1 MGTLRLYTP
10 IRQTG
15 WETWCTRAPPETFN
29 PIMAAAAR
37 ITIVEAEEV
46 VEIGEL
52 DPEAIVTPGVYVQR
66 VVHVPES
73 RVRIG

>member
-1 MGTLRLYTP
+1 MGNLVYKGTSRN
-10 IRQTG
+10 
-15 WETWCTRAPPETFN
+15 FN

-52 DPEAIVTPGVYVQR
+52 DPEEIVTPGVYVQR